1 MSTSKIVKQVGLG
14 KVVILMIAA
23 LVVGVIATRMML
35 GPGSNASAGRP
46 ASRASATAGE
56 DSEQL
61 YTCGMHPNV
70 IQRGP
75 GICPI
80 CNMNLTPLKADDG
93 DAGGSGASK
102 ERKVLYWRA
111 PMNPNY
117 ISDRP
122 GKSPM
127 GMDLVPV
134 YADEEASSS
143 VHFVRVDPV
152 TIQNMGIR
160 TAAIRRGPLV
170 KTIRTVGRVDYD
182 ERSVTF
188 INTKFEGWIEEL
200 HVDETGQFVDKGQP
214 LFDVYSRE
222 LYSAQKEYV
231 AAIEGLERMSQGTL
245 PYAKEEQARLIDAA
259 LTKLQFLDVTDEQIE
274 ELKQAKQIQ
283 KILTIHSPSRGIVTD
298 KMAIEGMYVKPG
310 MRLYTIADLTRVW
323 VYVDIYEYQLP
334 WVRVGQTAEMTLSY
348 VPGKKFS
355 GTTVYIYPYLE
366 KQTRVVKVRLEFD
379 NPMLELKPDMFAN
392 VTLAADLRR
401 DALLIPREAYID
413 SGTRQLVFV
422 DRGKGKFEP
431 REIQVGVE
439 AEDGM
444 VEVLYGL
451 DEGEIIVTS
460 GQFLLASESNLKE
473 AIAKMMEVERALT
486 TKRTPETEGEAAD
499 SEMHD
504 HAAMGG
510 ETQHPPMPT
519 DAAFACPMEEHPD
532 ETDPANRGPYFSAS
546 EGTCPRCGM
555 KLKPLAELN
564 WTKRY
569 ADESAIA
576 AASPTPTSSDGIP
589 ADAKFACPMEEHPD
603 QSDPNEQG
611 AFFAAEPGSCPWCG
625 MKLKP
630 LEEFAWVKVRQ
641 SAKGADVAY
650 TCVDHQHVFS
660 KSSGSCPRCGKELHA
675 FKVMYTCPDPDHA
688 GVISTFAGNCPHCGQ
703 GLAAYRGIWLDDA
716 MAQANVPPAPG
727 VADAA
732 LYHCTIHPLVHSN
745 KEGNCTICGLP
756 LETAATLAV
765 KPGAIPVGAKYT
777 CSMRECWQFSDAAG
791 TCSECGMK
799 LKPLKE
805 VAWVQEMQA
814 AMPSGEAED
823 RYVCPMHAEEGASQT
838 GTCSICGM
846 QFVRSDLLP
855 RPQTAPAKIAAQM
868 NYIMEH
874 YLELQRLLASDRTSG
889 TALHALGL
897 ASAGEK
903 LAEQLNDPDVELP
916 QAVVEAATQ
925 LRHAA
930 VKITAKDL
938 QADRVTLVELSA
950 AVRTLVGHVRPDR
963 VRWPKLFIYHCPMSK
978 GDWIQATEEKAN
990 PYYGFKMLK
999 CGELREVK

>member
-1 MSTSKIVKQVGLG
+1 MSTSKIAKQFGLG
-14 KVVILMIAA
+14 TVVILTIAA
-23 LVVGVIATRMML
+23 LVVGAVATRMML
-35 GPGSNASAGRP
+35 GPGGSGAA
-46 ASRASATAGE
+46 AGE
-56 DSEQL
+56 DLEQL

-70 IQRGP
+70 MERGP

-80 CNMNLTPLKADDG
+80 CNMDLTPLKADDG
-93 DAGGSGASK
+93 DDDGGASK

-111 PMNPNY
+111 PMDPNY
-117 ISDRP
+117 ISEKP

-134 YADEEASSS
+134 YADQEASSS

-160 TAAIRRGPLV
+160 TTAIRRGPLV

-188 INTKFEGWIEEL
+188 INTKFEGWIEKL

-231 AAIEGLERMSQGTL
+231 AAIEGLERMHQSTL
-245 PYAKEEQARLIDAA
+245 PYAREEQTRLIDAA
-259 LTKLQFLDVTDEQIE
+259 LTKLQFLDVTNDQIE
-274 ELKQAKQIQ
+274 TLKQAKTIQ

-298 KMAIEGMYVKPG
+298 KMALQGMYVKPG
-310 MRLYTIADLTRVW
+310 MQLYTIADLTRVW

-334 WVRVGQTAEMTLSY
+334 WVRVGQTAEMTLAY
-348 VPGKKFS
+348 IPGRKFS
-355 GTTVYIYPYLE
+355 GTAVYIYPYLE

-392 VTLAADLRR
+392 VTLSADLRR

-422 DRGKGKFEP
+422 DRGEGKFEP

-451 DEGEIIVTS
+451 DEGEIVVTS
-460 GQFLLASESNLKE
+460 GQFMLDAESKLKE

-486 TKRTPETEGEAAD
+486 TKRTPDTEGEEAD
-499 SEMHD
+499 GEMHD
-504 HAAMGG
+504 HVAAGG
-510 ETQHPPMPT
+510 EAQQPPT
-519 DAAFACPMEEHPD
+519 LADAAFACPMEEHPD
-532 ETDPANRGPYFSAS
+532 E
-546 EGTCPRCGM
+546 
-555 KLKPLAELN
+555 
-564 WTKRY
+564 
-569 ADESAIA
+569 
-576 AASPTPTSSDGIP
+576 
-589 ADAKFACPMEEHPD
+589 
-603 QSDPNEQG
+603 SDPKEQG
-611 AFFAAEPGSCPWCG
+611 AYFSSEAGSCPWCG
-625 MKLKP
+625 MNLKP
-630 LEEFAWVKVRQ
+630 SEELDWVKMRRA
-641 SAKGADVAY
+641 AKGADVAY

-660 KSSGSCPRCGKELHA
+660 KTSGSCPRCGKELHA
-675 FKVMYTCPDPDHA
+675 FKVMYTCPDPNHA
-688 GVISTFAGNCPHCGQ
+688 GVISTYEDNCPHCGQ
-703 GLAAYRGIWLDDA
+703 GLAAYRGVWLDDA

-727 VADAA
+727 VAEAA
-732 LYHCTIHPLVHSN
+732 LYHCTIHPLVHSA
-745 KEGNCTICGLP
+745 KEGNCTICSLP
-756 LETAATLAV
+756 LKSAATLAV
-765 KPGAIPVGAKYT
+765 EPTEIPAGATHT
-777 CSMRECWQFSDAAG
+777 CPMKECWQFSDAADR
-791 TCSECGMK
+791 CSECGMR
-799 LKPLKE
+799 LKPLEK
-805 VAWVQEMQA
+805 VDWVQEMQA
-814 AMPSGEAED
+814 ASPSSEAED
-823 RYVCPMHAEEGASQT
+823 QYACPMHADVGASQS
-838 GTCSICGM
+838 GTCSTCGM
-846 QFVRSDLLP
+846 LLVRSDLLP

-889 TALHALGL
+889 AALHALGL
-897 ASAGEK
+897 ASASEK
-903 LAEQLNDPDVELP
+903 LVEHLSAPDVDLP
-916 QAVVEAATQ
+916 QDVAAAATQ

-963 VRWPKLFIYHCPMSK
+963 ARWPKLFIYHCPLSK
-978 GDWIQATEEKAN
+978 GDWIQATEGKAN

-999 CGELREVK
+999 CGELQEVK